1 MWLIIQPCTPTVP
14 AVQYLSR
21 PDSSYQQYQYQQ
33 SSTCSTGTRAVPAA
47 ENTHSRVR
55 QLPNANN
62 VIGTTYQHNTDTTM
76 GITITDN
83 LVDTTL
89 YQDH

>member
-1 MWLIIQPCTPTVP
+1 MRCIHVANNT
-14 AVQYLSR
+14 AVYTDNTQ
-21 PDSSYQQYQYQQ
+21 YQQYQYL
-33 SSTCSTGTRAVPAA
+33 TGTWAVPAA

>member
-14 AVQYLSR
+14 AVPVPAVQYLQ
-21 PDSSYQQYQYQQ
+21 QQYLTVPGSAWQYQQ
-33 SSTCSTGTRAVPAA
+33 QQI
-47 ENTHSRVR
+47 HSCVLR
-55 QLPNANN
+55 LANANN

>member
-1 MWLIIQPCTPTVP
+1 MAIEAKRGVNLRIWDAVGRYGARGRCLPVP
-14 AVQYLSR
+14 E
-21 PDSSYQQYQYQQ
+21 QYQQ
-33 SSTCSTGTRAVPAA
+33 RKILTAGYTI
-47 ENTHSRVR
+47 
-55 QLPNANN
+55 LPNANN